1 MELQKNKKKVNQT
14 IIANI
19 LKDLKIKESFTTYIF
34 VSPPPPKF
42 KLILLFSRFNVN
54 VEFHYNDSLFILT
67 FMETNP
73 PNFKLGFLSAK

>member
-34 VSPPPPKF
+34 VSPPPSQVQIDF
-42 KLILLFSRFNVN
+42 AFFQI
-54 VEFHYNDSLFILT
+54 
-67 FMETNP
+67 
-73 PNFKLGFLSAK
+73 

>member
-34 VSPPPPKF
+34 VSPPSQVQ
-42 KLILLFSRFNVN
+42 IDFSF
-54 VEFHYNDSLFILT
+54 FQI
-67 FMETNP
+67 
-73 PNFKLGFLSAK
+73 